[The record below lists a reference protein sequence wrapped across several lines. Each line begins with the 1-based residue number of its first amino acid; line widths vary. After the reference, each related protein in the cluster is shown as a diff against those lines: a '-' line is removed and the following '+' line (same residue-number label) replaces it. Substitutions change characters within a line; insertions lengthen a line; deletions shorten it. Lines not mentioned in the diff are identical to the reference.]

1 MSEFI
6 RKRIRE
12 LVDLINYHDYK
23 YYVED
28 NPEISDYEYDMLYRE
43 LVELEKQYPEYV
55 FPDSPTQRVGG
66 KVKEGFKEVVH
77 RVPLLSLSNVFN
89 EGELYDFDRRLKELI
104 GTSNFDYVVEYK
116 IDGLS
121 VALEY
126 ENGLFIRVQLVEMA
140 M

>member
-6 RKRIRE
+6 KKRIRE

-55 FPDSPTQRVGG
+55 FLIL
-66 KVKEGFKEVVH
+66 
-77 RVPLLSLSNVFN
+77 PLK
-89 EGELYDFDRRLKELI
+89 G
-104 GTSNFDYVVEYK
+104 
-116 IDGLS
+116 
-121 VALEY
+121 
-126 ENGLFIRVQLVEMA
+126 LVER
-140 M
+140 